1 MKTFKVGAII
11 RSRFFLYMYNNM
23 LCDNLLEE
31 GERTRIARICTD
43 FLLNRLNLCE
53 GVRVGVQSF
62 ALIFLGWGG
71 GSVGGGGDLFV
82 YLWSVN

>member
-1 MKTFKVGAII
+1 
-11 RSRFFLYMYNNM
+11 M

-53 GVRVGVQSF
+53 GVGKGCGVQSF
-62 ALIFLGWGG
+62 ALIFLG
-71 GSVGGGGDLFV
+71 
-82 YLWSVN
+82 

>member
-1 MKTFKVGAII
+1 
-11 RSRFFLYMYNNM
+11 M

-53 GVRVGVQSF
+53 GEVGVGVQSF
-62 ALIFLGWGG
+62 ALIFFGVGG

>member
-1 MKTFKVGAII
+1 
-11 RSRFFLYMYNNM
+11 M

-53 GVRVGVQSF
+53 GEVGVGVQSF
-62 ALIFLGWGG
+62 ALIFFG
-71 GSVGGGGDLFV
+71 VGGRECWRRWGFV
-82 YLWSVN
+82 CIFVVSKLASKTT

>member
-1 MKTFKVGAII
+1 
-11 RSRFFLYMYNNM
+11 M

-53 GVRVGVQSF
+53 GVG
-62 ALIFLGWGG
+62 
-71 GSVGGGGDLFV
+71 VGGGGAIVCIDFFGGRGEGVLEAV
-82 YLWSVN
+82 GICLYICGQ

>member
-1 MKTFKVGAII
+1 
-11 RSRFFLYMYNNM
+11 M

-53 GVRVGVQSF
+53 VVWGVKGEVGGAIVCIDFFWGRGEGVLEAVGVCLYICGQ
-62 ALIFLGWGG
+62 
-71 GSVGGGGDLFV
+71 
-82 YLWSVN
+82 

>member
-1 MKTFKVGAII
+1 
-11 RSRFFLYMYNNM
+11 M

-53 GVRVGVQSF
+53 GGGTGWGVQSF
-62 ALIFLGWGG
+62 ALIFLG
-71 GSVGGGGDLFV
+71 
-82 YLWSVN
+82 